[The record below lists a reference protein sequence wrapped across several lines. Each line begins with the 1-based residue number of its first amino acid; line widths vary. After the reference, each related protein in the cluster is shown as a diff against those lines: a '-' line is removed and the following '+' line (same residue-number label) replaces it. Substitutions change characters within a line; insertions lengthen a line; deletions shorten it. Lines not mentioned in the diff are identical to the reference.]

1 MRPVSLAF
9 LLLTPI
15 ALTFLLSGCASY
27 RPFADVRRE
36 VPPSQFVRVGSQLVH
51 VEQAG
56 QGEPVVL
63 LHGFGASTYSWRK
76 VIPAISAKR
85 RVLAIDLNGF
95 GYTERPKDLA
105 SYTREGQAALI
116 LGVMDALGIDRAHI
130 VGHSY
135 GGGLSLFLASTHPE
149 RFRTLVLVD
158 SSAPTYPDDRRS
170 RLASSRPFANLFL
183 RTVALRPAMVRR
195 SLKASVFDDSLITPE
210 LVQAYLDRVRIEG
223 AEDAFYGLTVPRR
236 VPGLRVVL
244 DQIRVPTLAVW
255 GAEDHL
261 ISLDTGRRSV
271 ARIPGSELVVIEN
284 CGHLPM
290 EEKPEELLGAL
301 LPFLERHRSEP
312 AK

>member
-1 MRPVSLAF
+1 MRLAF
-9 LLLTPI
+9 LVFLLLPI
-15 ALTFLLSGCASY
+15 ALTFLLGCASF
-27 RPFADVRRE
+27 RSFADVRRE
-36 VPPSQFVRVGSQLVH
+36 VPQSQFVRVGSQLVH

-76 VIPAISAKR
+76 VIPALSASHR
-85 RVLAIDLNGF
+85 AVAIDLNGF

-105 SYTREGQAALI
+105 AYTREGQAALV
-116 LGVMDALGIDRAHI
+116 LGVLDALGIDRAHF

-135 GGGLSLFLASTHPE
+135 GGGLSLYLASIHPE

-158 SSAPTYPDDRRS
+158 SSAPTYSDDRRS

-183 RTVALRPAMVRR
+183 RAVALRPAMVRR
-195 SLKASVFDDSLITPE
+195 SLKASFFDGSLITPG

-236 VPGLRVVL
+236 LPGFKVAL
-244 DQIRVPTLAVW
+244 DKIRVPTLAVW

-261 ISLDTGRRSV
+261 ISLATGRRSV
-271 ARIPGSELVVIEN
+271 ARIPGSEFVVIER

-290 EEKPEELLGAL
+290 EEKPEAL
-301 LPFLERHRSEP
+301 LAALLSFLERHRGEP
-312 AK
+312 AG

>member
-1 MRPVSLAF
+1 MRPVSLALF
-9 LLLTPI
+9 LTLF
-15 ALTFLLSGCASY
+15 ALTFLLAGCVSL
-27 RPFADVRRE
+27 RSFADVRRE
-36 VPPSQFVRVGSQLVH
+36 VPPSQLVRVGSQLVH

-76 VIPAISAKR
+76 VIPAISASH
-85 RVLAIDLNGF
+85 RVIAIDLNGF

-105 SYTREGQAALI
+105 SYTREGQAAMI
-116 LGVMDALGIDRAHI
+116 LGVMDALGIGRAHI

-170 RLASSRPFANLFL
+170 RLASARPFANLFL
-183 RTVALRPAMVRR
+183 RTIALRPAMVRR
-195 SLKASVFDDSLITPE
+195 SLKASFFDDSLITPG
-210 LVQAYLDRVRIEG
+210 LVQAYLERVRIEG
-223 AEDAFYGLTVPRR
+223 AEDAFYGLTVPRI
-236 VPGLRVVL
+236 VPGPKVRL

-261 ISLDTGRRSV
+261 ISLATGQRSV
-271 ARIPGSELVVIEN
+271 ARIPGSEFVVIEH

-290 EEKPEELLGAL
+290 EEKPEELLAAL
-301 LPFLERHRSEP
+301 LPFLERHREEP

>member
-1 MRPVSLAF
+1 MRSAF
-9 LLLTPI
+9 PALFLPPI
-15 ALTFLLSGCASY
+15 ALTLLLSGCASY

-36 VPPSQFVRVGSQLVH
+36 VPQNQFVRVGTQLVH
-51 VEQAG
+51 VEQTG
-56 QGEPVVL
+56 EGEPVLL

-76 VIPAISAKR
+76 VVPALSASH
-85 RVLAIDLNGF
+85 RVIAIDLNGF

-116 LGVMDALGIDRAHI
+116 LGVLDALGIDRAHF

-135 GGGLSLFLASTHPE
+135 GGGLSLYLASTHPE
-149 RFRTLVLVD
+149 RFRTMVLVD
-158 SSAPTYPDDRRS
+158 SSAPTYSDDRRS

-183 RTVALRPAMVRR
+183 RTIALRPAMVRR
-195 SLKASVFDDSLITPE
+195 SFKASFFDDSLITPD

-236 VPGLRVVL
+236 LPAFKVVL

-255 GAEDHL
+255 GAEDTL
-261 ISLDTGRRSV
+261 IALATGQRSV
-271 ARIPGSELVVIEN
+271 ARIPSSEFVVIEK

-290 EEKPEELLGAL
+290 EEKPEELLKAM
-301 LPFLERHRSEP
+301 LPFLERHRGEP
-312 AK
+312 AR

>member
-1 MRPVSLAF
+1 MRPAF
-9 LLLTPI
+9 LVFLSSPI
-15 ALTFLLSGCASY
+15 ALFFVLPGCSSY
-27 RPFADVRRE
+27 RSFADVRRE
-36 VPPSQFVRVGSQLVH
+36 VPQSQFVRLGDQLVH
-51 VEQAG
+51 LEQAG

-76 VIPAISAKR
+76 VVPTLSASH
-85 RVLAIDLNGF
+85 RVVAIDLNGF

-116 LGVMDALGIDRAHI
+116 LGVMDALKIDRAHI

-135 GGGLSLFLASTHPE
+135 GGGLSLFLATLHPE

-170 RLASSRPFANLFL
+170 RLASSRPLADLFV
-183 RTVALRPAMVRR
+183 RAVALRPIMVRR
-195 SLKASVFDDSLITPE
+195 SLKASVFDASLVTPD
-210 LVQAYLDRVRIEG
+210 LVKAYLDRLRIEG

-236 VPGLRVVL
+236 VPGPKVQL

-255 GAEDHL
+255 GAEDQL
-261 ISLDTGRRSV
+261 ISLASSRRSV
-271 ARIPGSELVVIEN
+271 ARIPGSEFVVIEN

-290 EEKPEELLGAL
+290 EEKPEELLKAL
-301 LPFLERHRSEP
+301 LPFLERHRGE
-312 AK
+312 AAR

>member
-1 MRPVSLAF
+1 MRLA
-9 LLLTPI
+9 LLATLTPI
-15 ALTFLLSGCASY
+15 TLTFLLSGCSSY
-27 RPFADVRRE
+27 RSFADVRRE
-36 VPPSQFVRVGSQLVH
+36 VPQSQFVRVGSQLVH

-56 QGEPVVL
+56 EGEPVLL
-63 LHGFGASTYSWRK
+63 LHGFGASSYSWRK
-76 VIPAISAKR
+76 VIPRLSASH
-85 RVLAIDLNGF
+85 RVIAMDLNGF

-116 LGVMDALGIDRAHI
+116 LGVLDALGIDRAHI

-170 RLASSRPFANLFL
+170 RAASARPLANLFL
-183 RTVALRPAMVRR
+183 RAFALRPSTVRR
-195 SLKASVFDDSLITPE
+195 SLKASFFDDSLITPE

-223 AEDAFYGLTVPRR
+223 TEDAFYGLTVPRR
-236 VPGLRVVL
+236 VPGPRVHL
-244 DQIRVPTLAVW
+244 EQIRVPTLAIW
-255 GAEDHL
+255 GAEDSL
-261 ISLDTGRRSV
+261 IPLASSRRSV
-271 ARIPGSELVVIEN
+271 ARIPGSEFAVIEN

-290 EEKPEELLGAL
+290 EEKPEELLAAL
-301 LPFLERHRSEP
+301 LPFLERHRGEP